1 MTEKF
6 RYNFD
11 NLKLFCEE
19 NNIDIL
25 EEFNEQNVNCNIKI
39 TGKCVTPNCSNF
51 YCKKFHILFKTKI
64 FKCKKCCI
72 KDGFVKQ
79 QETFLKKYGVK
90 NISKLDEIKN
100 KIKQKSMEKYGV
112 DNPAKSQIVKDKM
125 RNTLIQ
131 KYSIL
136 PKKILSEEEKN
147 NKLIEKYGT
156 INFRNSDI
164 IKNKIKNTCL
174 EKYGVDHIS
183 KSKHI
188 IEIKSK
194 NNLEKYGC
202 VSPMQL
208 PEIAEKNIKSGVRL
222 REFIFPSGK
231 IVKVQGYEPFA
242 LRDLIEIEK
251 IDENFIITGCA
262 NVPEIWYTDKLCK
275 KHRHY
280 VDIYIPSQNRC
291 IEIKSSWTI
300 KKENVFLKQ
309 NAAKELGFLYEIWV
323 YNEKGNIIK
332 KY

>member
-1 MTEKF
+1 MSEKI
-6 RYNFD
+6 RYNFE
-11 NLKLFCEE
+11 NLKNFCEE
-19 NNIDIL
+19 NKIDIL

-39 TGKCVTPNCSNF
+39 TGKCITPNCSNF

-72 KDGFVKQ
+72 KDGLVKQ
-79 QETFLKKYGVK
+79 QETFFKKYSVT
-90 NISKLDEIKN
+90 NISNLEEIKN
-100 KIKQKSMEKYGV
+100 KKIKTCLEKYGV

-125 RNTLIQ
+125 LVTLTQ
-131 KYSIL
+131 KYNMI
-136 PKKILSEEEKN
+136 PKKILSEEDKN

-156 INFRNSDI
+156 INFRNSEI
-164 IKNKIKNTCL
+164 IKNKIKNTCI

-183 KSKHI
+183 KSKHVQ
-188 IEIKSK
+188 EIKTK

-202 VSPMQL
+202 EFTSQI
-208 PEIAEKNIKSGVRL
+208 PEIAEKITKSGFRL

-251 IDENFIITGCA
+251 INENCIITGCT
-262 NVPEIWYTDKLCK
+262 NVPEIWYNDKLGK

-309 NAAKELGFLYEIWV
+309 NAAKELGFNYEIWV
-323 YNEKGNIIK
+323 YNDKGNTIQ